1 MAALNV
7 QEITVD
13 GVQEVL
19 IAADVGLSDT
29 FTNTGRE
36 YIKVNNGGGSPITVS
51 PTVTGS
57 ISTGEQI
64 TTPLITVPA
73 GAARFIGAS
82 EMGSGGVVENDDGIL
97 ERCLLIGSWAYGT
110 ILCFRTHGGP
120 EQGLPQREVHL

>member
-19 IAADVGLSDT
+19 VAADVGLSDT

-64 TTPLITVPA
+64 TTPVITVPA
-73 GAARFIGAS
+73 GEARLIGAFS
-82 EMGSGGVVENDDGIL
+82 RTLYSNLVTITYSDVTTVTVAVLQLPNTTQSVVRG
-97 ERCLLIGSWAYGT
+97 
-110 ILCFRTHGGP
+110 
-120 EQGLPQREVHL
+120 